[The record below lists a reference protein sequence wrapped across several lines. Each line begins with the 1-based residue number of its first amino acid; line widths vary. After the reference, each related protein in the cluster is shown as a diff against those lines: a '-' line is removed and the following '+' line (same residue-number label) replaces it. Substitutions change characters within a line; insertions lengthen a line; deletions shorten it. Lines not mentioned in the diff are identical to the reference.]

1 MIHVLRRS
9 QGKRRLLDQRNRIFE
24 TAYALTSE
32 QVSNTMPIVIGLHGP
47 AGVGKDTVAD
57 YMVSSWGFQKV
68 SFAGPLKR
76 GVSELFGIP
85 MDDMEDRAAK
95 ERTIETWGKSPR
107 ELNQWL
113 GTEVMRNQFMTD
125 FFLRRM
131 DKSIEDAGERIVV
144 SDVRFDNE
152 AEYILN
158 NCCGSVWKVK
168 ALPRGQMSESA
179 MKHSTEKP
187 LPDSLIDRT
196 VDNNTDLGF
205 TFQQVDNHLQ
215 DILPLTLV

>member
-9 QGKRRLLDQRNRIFE
+9 QSRRLLDQRNRIFE
-24 TAYALTSE
+24 TTYALTSE
-32 QVSNTMPIVIGLHGP
+32 QVTGRMPVVIGLHGP
-47 AGVGKDTVAD
+47 AGVGKDTIAD
-57 YMVSSWGFQKV
+57 YMVRSWGFQKV

-85 MDDMEDRAAK
+85 TEDMEDRAAK

-131 DKSIEDAGERIVV
+131 DKSILDAGERIVV

-152 AEYILN
+152 AEYVLN
-158 NCCGSVWKVK
+158 NFCGSVWKVN
-168 ALPRGQMSESA
+168 AFSRGQMSEST
-179 MKHSTEKP
+179 KQHSTEKP
-187 LPDSLIDRT
+187 IRDSLINRS
-196 VDNNTDLGF
+196 VDNTADLDF

-215 DILPLTLV
+215 EVLPLTLV

>member
-1 MIHVLRRS
+1 MLHFLRRS
-9 QGKRRLLDQRNRIFE
+9 TSRYIDRRNRLAE
-24 TAYALTSE
+24 TTYALTSE
-32 QVSNTMPIVIGLHGP
+32 HVQPTMPIVIGLHGP
-47 AGVGKDTVAD
+47 AGVGKDTIAD
-57 YMVSSWGFQKV
+57 YMVRSWGFQKV

-85 MDDMEDRAAK
+85 MEDMEDRVAK
-95 ERTIETWGKSPR
+95 ERTIETWDKSPR

-131 DKSIEDAGERIVV
+131 DKSILDAGVRIVV

-158 NCCGSVWKVK
+158 KCCGFVWKVN
-168 ALPRGQMSESA
+168 AFSRGQMSEST
-179 MKHSTEKP
+179 KQHSTEKP
-187 LPDSLIDRT
+187 IRDSLINQS
-196 VDNNTDLGF
+196 VDNTADLDF
-205 TFQQVDNHLQ
+205 TFKQVDNHLQ
-215 DILPLTLV
+215 DVLPLTLV

>member
-1 MIHVLRRS
+1 MLHVLRRS
-9 QGKRRLLDQRNRIFE
+9 TSIYVERRNRLTE
-24 TAYALTSE
+24 TVYALTSE
-32 QVSNTMPIVIGLHGP
+32 HVQPAMPIVIGLHGP
-47 AGVGKDTVAD
+47 AGVGKDTIAD
-57 YMVSSWGFQKV
+57 YMVRSWGFQKV

-85 MDDMEDRAAK
+85 MEDMEDRTVK
-95 ERTIETWGKSPR
+95 EQTIETWGKSPR

-125 FFLRRM
+125 FFLRSM
-131 DKSIEDAGERIVV
+131 DKSIETAGERIVV

-158 NCCGSVWKVK
+158 NCCGFVWKVN
-168 ALPRGQMSESA
+168 AVSRGQLSYSA
-179 MKHSTEKP
+179 MAHSTEKP
-187 LPDSLIDRT
+187 ISPSLIGIS
-196 VDNNTDLGF
+196 VDNNSDLGF

-215 DILPLTLV
+215 DVLPLSLV